1 LNQIA
6 IVSISDIQGN
16 IIFANEMFSKISGY
30 SNEELIGKNHR
41 LLKSDQNDSALF
53 DDLWKTIATGKTWR
67 GDICNKNKFGELYW
81 VDTLI
86 VPFIGEDGKPEQYFA
101 IRYEI
106 TEKKQQEHLQEA
118 NKILQKEKEIAVSK
132 SKLKERFLANM
143 SHEIR
148 TPMNSILGLS
158 NLMEKVGTLN
168 PKQMDYIQTIKL
180 NSKNLLNIINDIL
193 DLSKIEEGKLEME
206 HAEFDVF
213 EIISQVEKSLHLAAT
228 NKNLDLI
235 TAIDTSVPRK
245 IMGDS
250 TRLNQVVTNLT
261 NNAIKFTNEGSVCIE
276 INTVQLDESNVTL
289 RFSIKDS
296 GIGIHPDKL
305 KSIFEP
311 FTQEKS
317 STTRLYG
324 GTGLGLTISNEII
337 HAFGGQIEVK
347 SSPDVGSEFY
357 FIIAFEIP
365 SYTIQ
370 KNCIDFKEE
379 NENIE
384 LFGKYTILLVED
396 NPFNQMVAE
405 DTLKDWNGEL
415 EILIAENGEEAL
427 EKLKNQAFD
436 LVLMDIQMPVMD
448 GHIATQKARNEL
460 NISIPILA
468 MTAQATPSE
477 IEQCLLSGMNDYVS
491 KPFDEKVLFSKIVK
505 WIRSDLLL

>member
-1 LNQIA
+1 
-6 IVSISDIQGN
+6 
-16 IIFANEMFSKISGY
+16 
-30 SNEELIGKNHR
+30 
-41 LLKSDQNDSALF
+41 
-53 DDLWKTIATGKTWR
+53 
-67 GDICNKNKFGELYW
+67 
-81 VDTLI
+81 
-86 VPFIGEDGKPEQYFA
+86 
-101 IRYEI
+101 
-106 TEKKQQEHLQEA
+106 
-118 NKILQKEKEIAVSK
+118 
-132 SKLKERFLANM
+132 
-143 SHEIR
+143 
-148 TPMNSILGLS
+148 
-158 NLMEKVGTLN
+158 VGTLN

-276 INTVQLDESNVTL
+276 INTVQL
-289 RFSIKDS
+289 
-296 GIGIHPDKL
+296 DKL